1 MEGAFMAL
9 IFQQEIADNAVVA
22 AAFQIANAART
33 APKAKGVD
41 NLVIAV
47 AYGDELE
54 TIAQKMDSLVQ
65 EGKVSSFFGRDANN
79 LRASQALVLIGTK
92 IKPMGLKACGL
103 CGFGN
108 CAHKEEH
115 HPEAPCMF
123 NSHDLGLA
131 VGSAASK
138 AADMRLDN
146 RVMYS
151 VGIAVR
157 ELGLMGEDVP
167 IIMGLPLAAASKSPY
182 FDRKQA

>member
-1 MEGAFMAL
+1 MAL
-9 IFQQEIADNAVVA
+9 IFQQEIAENAVVA

-33 APKAKGVD
+33 APKARGID

-47 AYGDELE
+47 AYGEELE
-54 TIAQKMDSLVQ
+54 KIAQKMDGFVK
-65 EGKVSSFFGRDANN
+65 EGEVSAFFGRDANN
-79 LRASQALVLIGTK
+79 LRVSQALVLIGTK

-115 HPEAPCMF
+115 HPDAPCMF

-131 VGSAASK
+131 MGSAVSK

-157 ELGLMGEDVP
+157 ALGIMGADVP
-167 IIMGLPLAAASKSPY
+167 IIMGLPIAAASKSPF
-182 FDRKQA
+182 FDRK

>member
-1 MEGAFMAL
+1 MAL
-9 IFQQEIADNAVVA
+9 IFQQDIAENAVVA

-33 APKAKGVD
+33 APKARGID

-47 AYGDELE
+47 VYGEELE
-54 TIAQKMDSLVQ
+54 KIAQQMDSLVK
-65 EGKVSSFFGRDANN
+65 EGKVSAFFGRDANN

-92 IKPMGLKACGL
+92 IKPMGLKECGL

-115 HPEAPCMF
+115 HPDAPCMF

-131 VGSAASK
+131 MGSAVSK

-157 ELGLMGEDVP
+157 SLGIMGADVP
-167 IIMGLPLAAASKSPY
+167 IIIGLPLAAASKNPF
-182 FDRKQA
+182 FDRK